1 LTFAEIVGSLRQ
13 HDQTPVGAQAP
24 AIFVADPWAPSSE
37 ATVEWSGAKG
47 GVPLGRKPIL
57 FYLTTVKAALRIIGS
72 EYDDRVAND
81 ETEAMCRK
89 LAHHVAEM
97 NAQRVRHDIE
107 PTNIDG
113 LDQEF
118 SRIGPNHASS
128 TKGFTIIFHPAG
140 GLDYVRAGDIMRVET
155 ELYVKPLRIAI
166 YRESRSLKELDGSRA
181 NEIIT
186 DVVRAMAFL
195 GHATEVV

>member
-13 HDQTPVGAQAP
+13 HDQTQVGGQAP

-37 ATVEWSGAKG
+37 ATVEWSGVKG

-57 FYLTTVKAALRIIGS
+57 LYLTTVKAALRIIRS
-72 EYDDRVAND
+72 EYDDRMRNGD
-81 ETEAMCRK
+81 TEAMCRK
-89 LAHHVAEM
+89 LAQHVTEL

-118 SRIGPNHASS
+118 SRIGPNQASS

-140 GLDYVRAGDIMRVET
+140 GLDYVTAGAITRVDT